1 MDTLVNAF
9 MNKLMQPFMS
19 DNKLPD
25 GPEDPELFQLINW
38 LVRPLEYLEECVEKY
53 GDMFT
58 MRLFGFPPV
67 VFIGHPQG
75 IKDIFSTYAKSFD
88 TGTTDMNAMMRPLSG
103 DYSLTLLD
111 GSEHRRERKL
121 LMPAFH
127 GDKLKLYAKKICE
140 ITDNVISNY
149 EINKPFIAKS
159 VIEEITLK
167 ILMHIVFGF
176 SEGRKSKQFMSV
188 ITDWIYLI
196 DDPVQSSLLF
206 LRFLQVDLG
215 TWSPWGN
222 FMSRKQAV
230 DQLLQ
235 AEIEDRRTNREK
247 LGDDI
252 LSLLLEATYEDG
264 QAMSDDQVKHELMT
278 VLYAGYETNATAVV
292 WAFYWLEQSPRV
304 KEKLLQD
311 IDSLGKNPDPMEIYH
326 LPYLTAVCQETLRL
340 YPTVPF
346 AFGRT
351 AKQDMEIMG
360 RLFKAGTTFYPS
372 IYSVHH
378 QEDLYPNSK
387 QFRPERFLERQY
399 TPYEFIPFGGGSRL
413 CLGYALAMLE
423 MKLVIASI
431 VSKYNLKLAD
441 NQPIKPE
448 RHFSTIAPSNGVPL
462 VVTGFRK

>member
-1 MDTLVNAF
+1 

-58 MRLFGFPPV
+58 MRPLGFPPL

-88 TGTTDMNAMMRPLSG
+88 TGTTDMNAMLHAISG
-103 DYSLTLLD
+103 DRSVAVLD
-111 GSEHRRERKL
+111 GFEHKRERKL
-121 LMPAFH
+121 LMPPFH
-127 GDKLKLYAKKICE
+127 GDRLKLYANKICE
-140 ITDNVISNY
+140 ITDNVTSKCK
-149 EINKPFIAKS
+149 INKPFIARD

-176 SEGRKSKQFMSV
+176 STGEKSKQFISV
-188 ITDWIYLI
+188 ITDWIDQI
-196 DDPVQSSLLF
+196 DSPVQSSLLF

-215 TWSPWGN
+215 AWSPWGN
-222 FMSRKQAV
+222 FVRSKQSV

-235 AEIEDRRTNREK
+235 AEIEYRRTNKEK

-252 LSLLLEATYEDG
+252 FSLLLEATYEDG
-264 QAMSDDQVKHELMT
+264 QTMSDDQVKHELMSL
-278 VLYAGYETNATAVV
+278 LYAGYETTATALA
-292 WAFYWLEQSPRV
+292 WAFYWLEQYPRV
-304 KEKLLQD
+304 KRKLLQE
-311 IDSLGKNPDPMEIYH
+311 IDSLGKNPDPIEISQ
-326 LPYLTAVCQETLRL
+326 LPYLTAVCQETLRI
-340 YPTVPF
+340 YPTLPF

-399 TPYEFIPFGGGSRL
+399 TPYEFIPFGGGPRI
-413 CLGYALAMLE
+413 CVGYALAMLE

-431 VSKYNLKLAD
+431 VSKYNLKIAD
-441 NQPIKPE
+441 DQPVKPE
-448 RHFSTIAPSNGVPL
+448 RHFSSIAPSNGVPL
-462 VVTGFRK
+462 VLTGFR